1 MLGLPTSLSQPPSR
15 LLHPDHGDFAFPSAQ
30 AIPVFHVFIPITQG
44 LWYAMPHRPP
54 GTRIWPQASSGNCS
68 PVFLQRRIHN
78 VQVPFTSL
86 DQPLLNSAPPHPRTS
101 PPVLSQ
107 APHSHSSG
115 INALQKSGFV
125 TKSIDSLFLTEQ
137 EKTLECTKLLNEY
150 SQDISAAKHSH
161 LQPCFHINSS
171 PL

>member
-30 AIPVFHVFIPITQG
+30 ATAVFQVFIPITQG

-68 PVFLQRRIHN
+68 PVFLQRRIHD

-86 DQPLLNSAPPHPRTS
+86 DQPLLNSARPHPCTVPTPAFPS
-101 PPVLSQ
+101 P
-107 APHSHSSG
+107 
-115 INALQKSGFV
+115 
-125 TKSIDSLFLTEQ
+125 SLPLFWD
-137 EKTLECTKLLNEY
+137 KRSLEIRLCY
-150 SQDISAAKHSH
+150 QVH
-161 LQPCFHINSS
+161 
-171 PL
+171 